1 MGGRKEMKAAPRA
14 LRLQGL
20 MNHACIRDADVM
32 RDIGERKRRRPSD
45 GYGAGCLT
53 CESEN
58 TRRERYAPPSFRT
71 PRSGDPE
78 SRRKFGICI
87 WIPGSRLTARP
98 GMTAPLLPRLD
109 LGPQPVGEPRDA
121 LVARG

>member
-1 MGGRKEMKAAPRA
+1 MGM
-14 LRLQGL
+14 RLVRLGW
-20 MNHACIRDADVM
+20 
-32 RDIGERKRRRPSD
+32 S
-45 GYGAGCLT
+45 
-53 CESEN
+53 
-58 TRRERYAPPSFRT
+58 SFRT

-121 LVARG
+121 LVARGDHVEVLQRRLVRINRLVVEHALIHQLLAREI